1 MLETTKRAK
10 AYGLYLDVL
19 QEPHA
24 LIGGVFVKCFGYQ
37 YIGTDLLLGGGAWSE
52 ETDLYGCDPEGYISL
67 VTTPLTLCFP
77 ATMI

>member
-24 LIGGVFVKCFGYQ
+24 LIGGVFVKCFGY
-37 YIGTDLLLGGGAWSE
+37 
-52 ETDLYGCDPEGYISL
+52 
-67 VTTPLTLCFP
+67 
-77 ATMI
+77 